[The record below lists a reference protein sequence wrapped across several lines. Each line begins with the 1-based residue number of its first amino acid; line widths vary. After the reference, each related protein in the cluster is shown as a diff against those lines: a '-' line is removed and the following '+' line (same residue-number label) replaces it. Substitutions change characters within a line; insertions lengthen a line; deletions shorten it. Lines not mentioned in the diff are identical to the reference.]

1 MNTKINSSAFMI
13 LCRYEHI
20 CAYVYLNEVCTL
32 FLLLLLVLL
41 LLLLLFLH
49 PQELLR
55 VMPFYG
61 LTSPAGAMARGCR
74 RYRGSGTNMSEI
86 HELRVRDRDLD
97 LDCAGKIEESSKV
110 SDRRRGCSGT
120 VTGCQKPK
128 ERDEKEI

>member
-1 MNTKINSSAFMI
+1 
-13 LCRYEHI
+13 
-20 CAYVYLNEVCTL
+20 
-32 FLLLLLVLL
+32 
-41 LLLLLFLH
+41 
-49 PQELLR
+49 
-55 VMPFYG
+55 MPFYG

-128 ERDEKEI
+128 EREEKEIEKEKKKKMGVRNFRKKETCTLYVAASRRCMTSFQNNA